1 MATITYSPLVVAAS
15 GSVKDTVFSRWKG
28 RPYIRARV
36 VPTYRNTPDQIEY
49 RSRLR
54 AAVKLWQTQH
64 ADLVEVWQAWAAPY
78 RISGFNASTA
88 LNCQKTAKRMAIAD
102 VLVPA
107 ITPLN
112 AAAPEFII
120 DSFPPPETG
129 TITVTWITN
138 YTDAEDFVYMAALS
152 ESGLTYYNGLAKPAQ
167 KAAGNAGFIS
177 ISGLE
182 PGDNYTIVLAGYDAA
197 LDLWSSPVG
206 AKNRA
211 AGE

>member
-36 VPTYRNTPDQIEY
+36 VPTYRNTPDQIAY

-64 ADLVEVWQAWAAPY
+64 ADLVTVWQEWAAPY
-78 RISGFNASTA
+78 RISGFNASTS

-102 VLVPA
+102 SLVPA

-112 AAAPEFII
+112 AAAPQFVI
-120 DSFPPPETG
+120 DSFPVPG
-129 TITVTWITN
+129 SGVITATWHTN
-138 YTDAEDFVYMAALS
+138 YVGADDYVYMAVLA
-152 ESGLTYYNGLAKPAQ
+152 ESGLTYYNGLAKPAE
-167 KAAGNAGFIS
+167 KAEGYLGTIS
-177 ISGLE
+177 ISGLT
-182 PGDNYTIVLAGYDAA
+182 PSDPYTVVLAGYDAG

-206 AKNRA
+206 EKNIL
-211 AGE
+211 AGA

>member
-36 VPTYRNTPDQIEY
+36 IPTYRNTPDQIEY

-54 AAVKLWQTQH
+54 AAVKLWQTLH
-64 ADLVEVWQAWAAPY
+64 ADLVEVWKAWAAPY
-78 RISGFNASTA
+78 RISGFNACTA

-102 VLVPA
+102 DLVPA

-120 DSFPPPETG
+120 DSVGG
-129 TITVTWITN
+129 TESGEIVATWITN
-138 YTDAEDFVYMAALS
+138 YSDADDVVYMAALE
-152 ESGLTYYNGLAKPAQ
+152 ESGLAYYKGLAKPAQ
-167 KAAGNAGFIS
+167 FAPGNAGTIS
-177 ISGLE
+177 ISGLN
-182 PGDNYTIVLAGYDAA
+182 PGDPYTVVLAGYDHG
-197 LDLWSSPVG
+197 LQLWSSPTG
-206 AKNRA
+206 DKNILA
-211 AGE
+211 AE